1 MAAYGVVLPPGG
13 IVYGADASW
22 RGPEVEQRFS
32 FVLKM
37 ASLGGVVQRG
47 LIFGYVMFDVHRMV
61 ELSGVRVVLVA
72 GLARSL
78 H

>member
-1 MAAYGVVLPPGG
+1 ME
-13 IVYGADASW
+13 
-22 RGPEVEQRFS
+22 GPEVERRFT

-37 ASLGGVVQRG
+37 ANLGGVVQRG
-47 LIFGYVMFDVHRMV
+47 SIVGYVMFDVRRVV
-61 ELSGVRVVLVA
+61 ELSSVVVALVA